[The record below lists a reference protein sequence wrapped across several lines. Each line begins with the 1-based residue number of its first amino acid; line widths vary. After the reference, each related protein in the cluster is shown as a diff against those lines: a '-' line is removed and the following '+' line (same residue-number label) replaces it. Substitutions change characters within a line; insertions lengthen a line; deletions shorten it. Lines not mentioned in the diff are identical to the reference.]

1 MRQFVTIAVN
11 AFMELIRQPIFL
23 LLMTSSAFF
32 CVFLASIPYFGF
44 GDDPKLV
51 KDSTLAV
58 TLLAGLLG
66 AVLSASNSLA
76 REIRTGTALAV
87 LAKPVGRARFL
98 LAKYAGV
105 AAALV
110 VLTYV
115 NLLACLLASR
125 MAFDAYG
132 DADFGSLA
140 VWVGSLV
147 LAFAA
152 GGFSNYFLRRP
163 FVSDATLALVLFATL
178 AFLVSASMAKADPT
192 SRGGTIAAFE
202 RVDWRLIPAVT
213 LILFALW
220 ILAGLALLCST
231 RLELISTLA
240 VCSGFFLAG
249 LISDYVYS
257 QLGGTAQGGPWYAVT
272 LYALLPNWQQ
282 FWMADALGEAKRIPV
297 GYLATAFGYVVAYVG
312 ASLAV
317 ALCLFEDREL
327 T

>member
-1 MRQFVTIAVN
+1 MRQFSTIAVN

-23 LLMTSSAFF
+23 LLMTSSAVF

-51 KDSTLAV
+51 KDSVLAV

-87 LAKPVGRARFL
+87 LSKPVGRAQFL
-98 LAKYAGV
+98 LAKYAGL
-105 AAALV
+105 AAALT

-115 NLLACLLASR
+115 NLIACLLASR
-125 MAFDAYG
+125 MGYDAYG
-132 DADFGSLA
+132 STDWLA
-140 VWVGSLV
+140 LGIFTGFLV
-147 LAFAA
+147 LAYAM
-152 GGFSNYFLRRP
+152 GGFSNFFLRRP
-163 FVSDATLALVLFATL
+163 FVSDAVLCVVAMSTL
-178 AFLVSASMAKADPT
+178 AFVVISFFDKEGKMQAFAAGVDP
-192 SRGGTIAAFE
+192 RM
-202 RVDWRLIPAVT
+202 IPAGL

-257 QLGGTAQGGPWYAVT
+257 KLGGTANGGPWYAVV
-272 LYALLPNWQQ
+272 LYTILPNWQQ
-282 FWMADALGEAKRIPV
+282 FWMADALSEERRIPMQ
-297 GYLATAFGYVVAYVG
+297 YLVTAFGYVIAYVG

-317 ALCLFEDREL
+317 ALCLFEEREL